1 MKHITL
7 GALLL
12 LSSASVNAQLFTSD
26 LEAWT
31 DGLPDDF
38 VGART
43 NLSTDSIFQET
54 EDVHG
59 GTYAVR
65 LQLSTGTHKRFT
77 TAPQSVT
84 AGATYDITFWVRGTG
99 SIRTGLY
106 DGRPDASGYSTYNA
120 YVELVDADWQEVTQ
134 SVTAAMT
141 TTEAEFVFSILET
154 DVPSHLVVDDITIS
168 EGEVV
173 APTAATIYEIQFTTE
188 TTGASPLVNQTVIT
202 SGVVTA
208 AKAGLGYFLQD
219 GTGPW
224 NGIFVNDAT
233 NAPVVGD
240 LVEVTASVQE
250 NFSFTRLNNVVDYA
264 VTSSGN
270 TVPAAELLNPTTASQ
285 EQWESV
291 LVTVSDVE
299 CTVLPNNFGEWTIAN
314 WLGSMLADD
323 VLFVATPTLGSFYTI
338 TGPIQYAF
346 STWRILPRD
355 LNDIGVGTSVDEN
368 AAVNFSSYPNPAND
382 LLTIELDAVN
392 GRTEYSL
399 IDPAGRVV
407 MNNVATSDRVQ
418 MTTTGLSNGVYLLT
432 VRNSNGVYS
441 ARVAVQH

>member
-38 VGART
+38 VGTRT

-84 AGATYDITFWVRGTG
+84 AGVTYDITFWVRGTG

-106 DGRPDASGYSTYNA
+106 DGRPDASGYSAYNA
-120 YVELVDADWQEVTQ
+120 YVDLLDADWQEVTQ
-134 SVTAAMT
+134 SVTAAVT
-141 TTEAEFVFSILET
+141 TAEAEFVFSILET
-154 DVPSHLVVDDITIS
+154 VGPSHLVLDDITIS
-168 EGEVV
+168 EGAVV
-173 APTAATIYEIQFTTE
+173 EPTTATIYEIQFTTDVA
-188 TTGASPLVNQTVIT
+188 GASPLVNQPVVT

-208 AKAGLGYFLQD
+208 SKAGLGYFLQD

-233 NAPVVGD
+233 NTPSLGD
-240 LVEVTASVQE
+240 LVELTASVQE
-250 NFSFTRLNNVVDYA
+250 NFGFTRLNNVVNYA

-355 LNDIGVGTSVDEN
+355 LNDIGVGTSVSETN
-368 AAVNFSSYPNPAND
+368 GTIFGTYPNPAND
-382 LLTIELDAVN
+382 LLFIELDALN

-407 MNNVATSDRVQ
+407 LSDVATSDRVQ
-418 MTTTGLSNGVYLLT
+418 IPTGGLSNGVYLLT
-432 VRNSNGVYS
+432 VRNSAGAS
-441 ARVAVQH
+441 STRVAVQH